1 MTEPEKTPEETQHAT
16 QLIMVRQSLL
26 ASLFQ
31 QYNTLT
37 QMIRTLPIPA
47 EIPGI
52 FKGLSYLEDG
62 MLWIKEVLLVCPIE
76 IPVSDK
82 KDDAEAP
89 PVNDEI
95 IPPTS
100 KEESI
105 VI

>member
-62 MLWIKEVLLVCPIE
+62 MLWIKEVLIACPIE
-76 IPVSDK
+76 FAASEK
-82 KDDAEAP
+82 KDVETPVVESEEKPQESHAESTAA
-89 PVNDEI
+89 
-95 IPPTS
+95 
-100 KEESI
+100 
-105 VI
+105 